1 MKIKHLLFYIT
12 IVPLFYGVE
21 LTLENIYK
29 NGTFQTKGL
38 GQWKWIPES
47 NDILIYQKAHG
58 DSVNS
63 FHRVDIGSGDTTIFI
78 PLDKLKYNN
87 ESFNV
92 SSFSFNKTGTKL
104 ILLIN
109 RTKIWRHSYSGN
121 YFVYDLLSE
130 ELIQVSDKDSH
141 LQNVKFSPDGRKLS
155 YVKNDNNLYIFDLI
169 SQREKRLTRD
179 GS

>member
-38 GQWKWIPES
+38 GQWKWIPDS

-78 PLDKLKYNN
+78 PLD
-87 ESFNV
+87 
-92 SSFSFNKTGTKL
+92 
-104 ILLIN
+104 
-109 RTKIWRHSYSGN
+109 
-121 YFVYDLLSE
+121 
-130 ELIQVSDKDSH
+130 
-141 LQNVKFSPDGRKLS
+141 
-155 YVKNDNNLYIFDLI
+155 
-169 SQREKRLTRD
+169 
-179 GS
+179 